1 MLDQNLK
8 CFKRYCQGNDR
19 TCYRLGENVCKNMYL
34 IRDWYPEYIK
44 NSHKSE
50 IRKQMALLFKVG
62 QNIWKGTS
70 LKKRCEFNH
79 GGIRVLQWKPW
90 SIVERN

>member
-8 CFKRYCQGNDR
+8 CFERYCQRNDR

-50 IRKQMALLFKVG
+50 IENK
-62 QNIWKGTS
+62 WPCY
-70 LKKRCEFNH
+70 LKLGKIFE
-79 GGIRVLQWKPW
+79 RVLHWRRG
-90 SIVERN
+90 VNLTMEA